1 MMKTVL
7 FAMALASLALAGGC
21 AKGGNGVV
29 PPPPIT
35 IDIAPPSAINA
46 NALYPTQSV
55 TLTATPSSGPVL
67 PVTWSLGPAATCTG
81 SPNPCGTLTPVTP
94 ATTPPTATY
103 AAPATPISSVTVTAT
118 STTSSVTGTL
128 GITVIP
134 VTVIVTPLTAN
145 VGVNL
150 VQKFTAIAVP
160 DDAPQTFTWSP
171 PTCNNGNCGSIS
183 PDPNNSDVA
192 VYTAGSVTQS
202 VTVAATSTVMQS
214 NPAVGTSKVAVI
226 SSRLP
231 AGGYEFWFSGQD
243 NGGDHVAVV
252 GSLHVDTKGVIT
264 GVEDVLSASGPEQ
277 LTVNSGSY
285 TPISLNNEL
294 GTLRLSLSSGA
305 TDTYTAVIT
314 SSDLIRMVESDNT
327 GITGSG
333 VMQVS
338 SSQQFNAGATPQTFA
353 FGFTGVDSTG
363 KRVGYVGMLTTDG
376 TGTITG
382 GMVDTNDNGNT
393 ANVCGASPCS
403 VAASSSYQPDQTF
416 PGLWN
421 MTLTSGS
428 STQHFDFVVGAGVTQ
443 TKTAVNPLTLYA
455 ISTDPPVD
463 AAHPAL
469 SGTMVYQVPMTYNN
483 AAFNG
488 TSVSALTGANANVS
502 LTVGTTDGTS
512 GGTGGA
518 GGFTGTS
525 DQNDNGTIIS
535 VPSTKPFA
543 YTYVASGTAGRYT
556 LQMLGDPNAT
566 TVVPPLTFVLYASG
580 ANRGFLLELDQLT
593 SVMTGTMDPQLP
605 PAGYTPSELPGTYAA
620 VPVPNSNSTL
630 VTPAVENLLLTSPGG
645 QVYNVAGEQNPGNGT
660 LTGLYTMNDNSTG
673 GGTGTITLTSP
684 LPPAVTDYVI
694 YAINGTTIPNPANSK
709 APNFAITDFMMM
721 GTCTPQAPATTC
733 TASPSSIIFAQQ

>member
-1 MMKTVL
+1 MMKTLL
-7 FAMALASLALAGGC
+7 FAVALASLALAGGC

-46 NALYPTQSV
+46 NALYPTQSL

-94 ATTPPTATY
+94 PTTPPTATY

-118 STTSSVTGTL
+118 STTDSSVTGTL
-128 GITVIP
+128 GISVIP

-150 VQKFTAIAVP
+150 VQKFTAISVP

-171 PTCNNGNCGSIS
+171 PTCNGNCGSIS
-183 PDPNNSDVA
+183 FDPNNSDVA
-192 VYTAGSVTQS
+192 VYTAGSAPQS
-202 VTVAATSTVMQS
+202 VTIAATSTVMQS
-214 NPAVGTSKVAVI
+214 TPAVGTSTVKVI

-231 AGGYEFWFSGQD
+231 AGAYEFWLSGQD
-243 NGGDHVAVV
+243 NNGDHVAEV

-294 GTLRLSLSSGA
+294 GTLSLSLSSGA
-305 TDTYTAVIT
+305 THTYTAVIT
-314 SSDLIRMVESDNT
+314 SSDLIRMVESDSS

-338 SSQQFNAGATPQTFA
+338 STQQFNNVAGTPQTFA

-376 TGTITG
+376 NVTITS

-393 ANVCGASPCS
+393 ANVCGASPCT
-403 VAASSSYQPDQTF
+403 VTAGSYQQDQTF
-416 PGLWN
+416 PGLWH

-428 STQHFDFVVGAGVTQ
+428 NTQHFDFVVGAGVTQ
-443 TKTAVNPLTLYA
+443 TKTAVNTLTLYG
-455 ISTDPPVD
+455 ISTDPVD
-463 AAHPAL
+463 ASHPAL

-483 AAFNG
+483 AAFAG
-488 TSVSALTGANANVS
+488 TSVSALAGANANVS

-518 GGFTGTS
+518 GGFTGTF
-525 DQNDNGTIIS
+525 DQNDNGTIVS
-535 VPSTKPFA
+535 VPSTKPFS
-543 YTYVASGTAGRYT
+543 YTYCATATTNTCAPGSGRYIF
-556 LQMLGDPNAT
+556 QMLGDPNAT

-605 PAGYTPSELPGTYAA
+605 PASYTPSELPGTYAA
-620 VPVPNSNSTL
+620 VPVPNSNSPL
-630 VTPAVENLLLTSPGG
+630 VTPAVQNLLLTSPGG

-684 LPPAVTDYVI
+684 PAPAVTSYVI
-694 YAINGTTIPNPANSK
+694 YAINGTTIK

-733 TASPSSIIFAQQ
+733 TAPPSSIIFAQQ